1 MGKMTAYHFYLSNS
15 VSFPRLTSDDK
26 HIIDAVI
33 DRLGSMS
40 KDEIVEFMHNE
51 KAYTETL
58 PGDVIQFKYAK
69 YLQL

>member
-1 MGKMTAYHFYLSNS
+1 MGKMTAYHFYLSDS
-15 VSFPRLTSDDK
+15 ASFPALTSDDK
-26 HIIDAVI
+26 YIIDIVI
-33 DRLGSMS
+33 DKLGAMS

-69 YLQL
+69 YRRL